1 MTESLIT
8 RFILDDSQYRA
19 GGASV
24 IAVTRA
30 IDQAVTRTQM
40 SAQKMAYNL
49 GHAIGSAVRKTA
61 IGVAGLGASVVGLSI
76 YAMKAAADMDSLK
89 RALTAVAGSSAEA
102 ERQFASLKRLA
113 DASPVLDI
121 ESAIRGSIGLQSTG
135 QFTADEAE
143 RVMSAISNAI
153 AISGGNIEGFSRVME
168 NLKQIASQG
177 KLTGDELRETASQIP
192 ALRQAMLAV
201 FGTTNAGDLGNIA
214 GADVIKRLAAELA
227 KLPQVSGG
235 VQTAFDNLGSS
246 VKIAFATIGDAI
258 NRAVIP
264 VIQRLTGAI
273 DWLANSGVLQRITE
287 SMVRMFDW
295 ERIGDVFLR
304 GLSWV
309 IAIMNNLPT
318 LGLRMGTELKSV
330 FQWLSDS
337 ASMLAA
343 VLGGLFLGPAIINGI
358 MQIVRALVVLRAT
371 IQSVGLMAVVIQSI
385 VTGGAALT
393 RMLAGFVAG
402 VIAVKGLVAALENML
417 PEPPKLG
424 DPIGLGGIS
433 QDAQAAYEEMQK
445 ALEGMGGNKSDS
457 DGASQGD
464 TNTRATN
471 ESNDGISGLP
481 TLQPLQSIESN
492 TRRTADATQKLVERF
507 EQTVFG
513 GSELGRHGLTAR
525 DIGAIRRGGGSSSGG
540 GGVGFDAQIE
550 EAVRMI
556 TKAVLGLHS
565 RTLKAT

>member
-8 RFILDDSQYRA
+8 RFVLDDSQYRA

-24 IAVTRA
+24 IAVTKA
-30 IDQAVTRTQM
+30 IDQAVTRTQ
-40 SAQKMAYNL
+40 SNAQKMAYSL
-49 GHAIGSAVRKTA
+49 GHAIGSAVRRTA

-143 RVMSAISNAI
+143 RIMSAISNAI
-153 AISGGNIEGFSRVME
+153 ALSGGNIEGFSRVME

-177 KLTGDELRETASQIP
+177 KLTGDELRETASEIP

-264 VIQRLTGAI
+264 VIQRLTGAV
-273 DWLANSGVLQRITE
+273 DWLANSGVLQRLTE

-295 ERIGDVFLR
+295 KQIGDVFLR

-309 IAIMNNLPT
+309 IAIINHMPT
-318 LGLRMGTELKSV
+318 LGLRMGVGLKAV
-330 FQWLSDS
+330 FQWLSES

-358 MQIVRALVVLRAT
+358 MQIVRALVVLRAA
-371 IQSVGLMAVVIQSI
+371 IQGVGLMAVVIQSI

-393 RMLAGFVAG
+393 KMLAGFVAG
-402 VIAVKGLVAALENML
+402 VLAVKGLLYVLERALPKL
-417 PEPPKLG
+417 PEIGKQMGLG
-424 DPIGLGGIS
+424 DIS
-433 QDAQAAYEEMQK
+433 KDAQAAYAEMQK
-445 ALEGMGGNKSDS
+445 AIGGMEGTSGGHATGSDG
-457 DGASQGD
+457 GASQG
-464 TNTRATN
+464 TT
-471 ESNDGISGLP
+471 GLP

-513 GSELGRHGLTAR
+513 GSELGRYGLTAR
-525 DIGAIRRGGGSSSGG
+525 DIGAIKRGGA
-540 GGVGFDAQIE
+540 GFDAQIE

-556 TKAVLGLHS
+556 ANAVLGLQS